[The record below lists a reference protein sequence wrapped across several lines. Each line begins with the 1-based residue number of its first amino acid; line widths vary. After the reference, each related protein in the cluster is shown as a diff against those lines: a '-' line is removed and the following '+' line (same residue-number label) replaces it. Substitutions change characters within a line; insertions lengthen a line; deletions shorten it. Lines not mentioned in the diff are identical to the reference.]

1 MVLVSPESVPVWKPS
16 AGSTMSAP
24 RYVLDEREGGE
35 ELLVIYPKTISWALD
50 ETVFVPFTEL
60 ALLPPLELGIV
71 PVEASLLVEE
81 VLLGPQ

>member
-1 MVLVSPESVPVWKPS
+1 
-16 AGSTMSAP
+16 MSAP